1 MKTKSNG
8 QWLTVIWMKKPGML
22 VTSSSEVPCVGDS
35 GAAEE
40 LVKEKENTA
49 SDWDPASAS
58 NR

>member
-1 MKTKSNG
+1 M
-8 QWLTVIWMKKPGML
+8 
-22 VTSSSEVPCVGDS
+22 TSSFQVPCAGDL